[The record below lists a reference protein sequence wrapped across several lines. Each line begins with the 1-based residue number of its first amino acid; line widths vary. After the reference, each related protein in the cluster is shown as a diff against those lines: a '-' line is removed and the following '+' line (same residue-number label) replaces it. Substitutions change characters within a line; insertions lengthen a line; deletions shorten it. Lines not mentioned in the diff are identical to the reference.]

1 MYDQKSMASSIDY
14 FNYETN
20 PDLIITAKTD
30 SFEISPRS
38 QELSAPSSFC
48 MAIFFFF
55 STLYLL
61 CYWVDL
67 KTPLKKWLKCLND
80 YFFDSASTHLVKKV
94 NVLCITYV
102 SSVTY
107 TRIQDTKEQAT

>member
-30 SFEISPRS
+30 SFEIGPRS
-38 QELSAPSSFC
+38 QELSASSSFC
-48 MAIFFFF
+48 TAILFFF

-67 KTPLKKWLKCLND
+67 KIPLKKWLKCLSD

-94 NVLCITYV
+94 NVLCIMYK

-107 TRIQDTKEQAT
+107 TRI

>member
-1 MYDQKSMASSIDY
+1 MFSSKIIYDQTTMASSIDY

-38 QELSAPSSFC
+38 QELPAPSSFS
-48 MAIFFFF
+48 MAILFFF

-67 KTPLKKWLKCLND
+67 KIPFKKGPKCLSD

-94 NVLCITYV
+94 NVLCITYISNV
-102 SSVTY
+102 IY
-107 TRIQDTKEQAT
+107 TRI